1 VREFQKAIQN
11 KSVKS
16 PIERGFKVK
25 SWRGFYQK
33 IESPDE
39 EWLCEAGIIFNE
51 LLSDIRTALG
61 ELYNQAPKL
70 TRKKLI
76 QSHCAISNRDRKS
89 IVINQFPPDSSENN
103 LLTATTKNTPLG
115 NEVSLQEVADG
126 CVDGIQKAIQ
136 FLINKKEEVIQG
148 DNPLEIFEFLKRES
162 YLSQCYGNLEG
173 LWQGIVYGTYELNIL
188 DKKNKIIEIKQI
200 DSPEAFGFEIS
211 LMRKMKLLAHSA
223 LHYTS
228 PQIQKFFINDK
239 YLELTGKGKNK
250 KIRVREIAKSSDAI
264 KFSNTAFKASVLN
277 TSTFFPENFL
287 FTEHGGAGFTL
298 MEVLDVFRVI
308 GLMAEI
314 ASDNFPKNDGVHHYS
329 ELMAFNITVKQ
340 HELCRNITNATGLE
354 YPKVSKIIYFLTF
367 KGEKNEDLWCHP
379 LIMHDSQ
386 EFVVL
391 YSSISSP
398 NFYRLIEHWLVKL
411 EVDIGD
417 KGYSFEDKLIENIS
431 DSLIESNKLIS
442 FEMPVSKRIK
452 LENDEEEIDFIM
464 KVGRKIIVGEA
475 KSIVTTDSPI
485 SKYRT
490 LNVLKKASAQAKRK
504 LKFVQDNVADVFR
517 KLDWEFTDEK
527 LDYIP
532 IIFNSN
538 KAMVGFKVDDVP
550 VCDEL
555 IFSSYFNK
563 DKIPLFSDDTGRAL
577 AWFKL
582 YKDEKELVENLDKY
596 LANPPQVNMNSENYR
611 YDSMRLPLIKDSSY
625 KLMVTRLIAKNMQK
639 EDYLKSNNDFV
650 LEKSDDYN
658 QKIAEM
664 DIMV

>member
-1 VREFQKAIQN
+1 MDAFQKAIQN
-11 KSVKS
+11 KSVKT
-16 PIERGFKVK
+16 PIEMGFKVK
-25 SWRGFYQK
+25 SWKAFYQK
-33 IESPDE
+33 TESPNE

-76 QSHCAISNRDRKS
+76 QSHCAIANRDRKS
-89 IVINQFPPDSSENN
+89 IVVNQFKPDSSANN

-136 FLINKKEEVIQG
+136 FLLNKKEEVIQS
-148 DNPLEIFEFLKRES
+148 DNPLEIFTFLKRES

-173 LWQGIVYGTYELNIL
+173 LWQGIVYGKYELNIL
-188 DKKNKIIEIKQI
+188 DRENKVIEIKEI

-211 LMRKMKLLAHSA
+211 MMRKMKLLAHSA
-223 LHYTS
+223 SNYMS
-228 PQIQKFFINDK
+228 PKIQNIFSNDK
-239 YLELTGKGKNK
+239 YLELTGKGKKK
-250 KIRVREIAKSSDAI
+250 KIRLREISKSSDAI
-264 KFSNTAFKASVLN
+264 KFSNTVLRASAIN

-287 FTEHGGAGFTL
+287 STEHGGAGFTL
-298 MEVLDVFRVI
+298 IEALDVFRVI

-314 ASDNFPKNDGVHHYS
+314 SSDSFPQNDEVHHYS

-340 HELCRNITNATGLE
+340 HELCRNISTATGLE
-354 YPKVSKIIYFLTF
+354 YPKVLKIINFLTF
-367 KGEKNEDLWCHP
+367 KGGKNEDLWCQP
-379 LIMHDSQ
+379 LIMHESQ

-398 NFYRLIEHWLVKL
+398 NFDRLIEHWLIKL
-411 EVDIGD
+411 GVDIRD

-431 DSLIESNKLIS
+431 ESLNHSNKLVS

-464 KVGRKIIVGEA
+464 RVGRKIIIGEA

-504 LKFVQDNVADVFR
+504 LKFVQDNVEDVFR
-517 KLDWEFTDEK
+517 KLNWEFIDEEF
-527 LDYIP
+527 DYIP

-538 KAMVGFKVDDVP
+538 KAMVGFKVDEVP

-555 IFSSYFNK
+555 IFSSYFKKNK
-563 DKIPLFSDDTGRAL
+563 VPLFSDDTGKSL
-577 AWFKL
+577 AWFEL
-582 YKDEKELVENLDKY
+582 YNDENELVENLDKY
-596 LANPPQVNMNSENYR
+596 LANPPQVNMSSENYR

-625 KLMVTRLIAKNMQK
+625 KLMVTRLLPQNMKAQ
-639 EDYLKSNNDFV
+639 DYLRSNTDFE
-650 LEKSDDYN
+650 LGKSDDCDK
-658 QKIAEM
+658 QIAEM
-664 DIMV
+664 DVLI